1 MQKRTKIILASTAAA
16 IVLAG
21 AVGVSKA
28 RESYK
33 YGMMSHDRHGMA
45 EKMFD
50 RFDTN
55 GDGAISKIEVENV
68 RKSEILKHDANKD
81 GKINL
86 QEFEALWV
94 GYMRER
100 MVDHFQKLDADGD
113 AVITDEEIAKP
124 LNKVMSWMDRNN
136 DDKLTK
142 DELRRK
148 HRWGSKRFRYND
160 DDDDDDDKKRD

>member
-55 GDGAISKIEVENV
+55 GDGAISKTEVENV
-68 RKSEILKHDANKD
+68 RKGEIL
-81 GKINL
+81 
-86 QEFEALWV
+86 
-94 GYMRER
+94 
-100 MVDHFQKLDADGD
+100 
-113 AVITDEEIAKP
+113 
-124 LNKVMSWMDRNN
+124 
-136 DDKLTK
+136 
-142 DELRRK
+142 
-148 HRWGSKRFRYND
+148 
-160 DDDDDDDKKRD
+160 